1 MTTKTDNV
9 TCPANRLL
17 AALPG
22 VMNDPAW
29 LSQLR
34 GAGRARF
41 AKLGFPTTRDEDW
54 RFTSVAP
61 ITELNFMG
69 APTDANAQLDDCPFG
84 DLEGPR
90 LVFVNGHYSRELSVA
105 ADLPNGV
112 KVGNVAGALAQNDGE
127 LKMHMA
133 HRDTD
138 AFASLNSACF
148 TDGAFINVP
157 EGMVVETPI
166 RIYHLNAAGDGATA
180 NIRSLIVV
188 GSNSKATIIES
199 WTGSDA
205 AYFNNAITEL
215 IAGDNAQV
223 EHIKFQDESTS
234 AFHVGG
240 LHMRMGRDSRASH
253 HSIALGGRVARNNI
267 RAHLDGPGLET
278 VLNGLYLPHGDQL
291 IDHHMV
297 VDHALPNGTSH
308 EYFNGI
314 LDDQARGVF
323 HGRIHVHKGAD
334 KTDARQTNKNLLLS
348 GDATVDTKPQLEI
361 YADDVKC
368 THGATVGQMNPEQIF
383 YLRARGLSEE
393 SARRMIMHAFA
404 GEIIERIACEPVREE
419 LDRLIH
425 SRLEE

>member
-17 AALPG
+17 AAMPG

-29 LSQLR
+29 LHQLR
-34 GAGRARF
+34 GTGRARF

-61 ITELNFMG
+61 ITELNFMSPS
-69 APTDANAQLDDCPFG
+69 ADANAQLDDCPFG

>member
-17 AALPG
+17 AAMPG

-29 LSQLR
+29 LHQLR
-34 GAGRARF
+34 GTGRARF

-61 ITELNFMG
+61 ITELNFMSPS
-69 APTDANAQLDDCPFG
+69 ADADAQLGDCLFG
-84 DLEGPR
+84 GLEGPR
-90 LVFVNGHYSRELSVA
+90 LVFVNGHYSRELSVV
-105 ADLPNGV
+105 ADLPNDV
-112 KVGNVAGALAQNDGE
+112 KVGNVAGALAQNDRV
-127 LKMHMA
+127 LQIHMA

-148 TDGAFINVP
+148 TDGAFINLP
-157 EGMVVETPI
+157 EGVVMETPI
-166 RIYHLNAAGDGATA
+166 RIYHLNTAGDGATT

-199 WTGSDA
+199 WNGSNA

-215 IAGDNAQV
+215 IAGDNARV
-223 EHIKFQDESTS
+223 EHVKFQDESTT

-267 RAHLDGPGLET
+267 RAHLDGTGLET
-278 VLNGLYLPHGDQL
+278 VLNGLYLPRGGQL

-297 VDHALPNGTSH
+297 VDHALPHGISH

-348 GDATVDTKPQLEI
+348 EDATVDTKPQLEI

-419 LDRLIH
+419 LDRLMQN
-425 SRLEE
+425 RLEE

>member
-1 MTTKTDNV
+1 M
-9 TCPANRLL
+9 
-17 AALPG
+17 
-22 VMNDPAW
+22 
-29 LSQLR
+29 
-34 GAGRARF
+34 
-41 AKLGFPTTRDEDW
+41 
-54 RFTSVAP
+54 
-61 ITELNFMG
+61 
-69 APTDANAQLDDCPFG
+69 
-84 DLEGPR
+84 
-90 LVFVNGHYSRELSVA
+90 NGHYSRELSVA

-278 VLNGLYLPHGDQL
+278 VLNGLYLPRGDQL

-297 VDHALPNGTSH
+297 VDHALPHGTSH

-348 GDATVDTKPQLEI
+348 RDATVDTKPQLEI